1 VHHHRRLLQLLALYK
16 YGIIFPIA
24 VLEGPIVTI
33 VSGILIARGQL
44 NFLHTFAIVFA
55 ADMVSDPAL
64 YLLGRYGRH
73 LLHEITFIK
82 LPLQH
87 LEKLERRYERDP
99 WKTMILGKL
108 SYGLGSLFV
117 VAAGAARMPPL
128 KFLRHMGA
136 IDAAKS
142 SLLLLLGVFFGRAIL
157 HLSGY
162 LQYYAIAVIVLVPLV
177 NWLRL
182 TRGKK
187 LA

>member
-1 VHHHRRLLQLLALYK
+1 VHPHRRIIQFLARYK
-16 YGIIFPIA
+16 YQVIFPIA
-24 VLEGPIVTI
+24 VVEGPIVTVI
-33 VSGILIARGQL
+33 SGILVARGRL
-44 NFLHTFAIVFA
+44 SFLPTFAIIFA

-64 YLLGRYGRH
+64 YLLGRFGRH
-73 LLHEITFIK
+73 LLHRLKFIK
-82 LPLQH
+82 LPAEH
-87 LEKLERRYERDP
+87 LERLERQYERDP
-99 WKTMILGKL
+99 WKTMVMGKL

-128 KFLRHMGA
+128 KFLKYMGTV
-136 IDAAKS
+136 DAVKS
-142 SLLLLLGVFFGRAIL
+142 SLLLVLGYFFGRAIL

-182 TRGKK
+182 ARGKK